1 MMADNLPAVLS
12 RADITAL
19 QVSGSN
25 DYWQPQ
31 VQERERVLISE
42 GQSSR
47 SKGLRA
53 VARIENELPESD
65 WLDLSS
71 TVHDLPETMQNA
83 IAAELSEGTIPMTT
97 PAEWEHLDKFR
108 QSDAGAELVREWGHD
123 REYRLGQAEARV
135 ERLSLRMSEAE
146 FATVKKWFQ
155 SLDTGQQVAAIKA
168 LA

>member
-1 MMADNLPAVLS
+1 MMADTLPAVLS

-25 DYWQPQ
+25 DYWQ

-71 TVHDLPETMQNA
+71 TVHDLPETVRDA
-83 IAAELSEGTIPMTT
+83 IAAKLSEGTIPMTT
-97 PAEWEHLDKFR
+97 PAEWEHLD
-108 QSDAGAELVREWGHD
+108 
-123 REYRLGQAEARV
+123 
-135 ERLSLRMSEAE
+135 
-146 FATVKKWFQ
+146 
-155 SLDTGQQVAAIKA
+155 
-168 LA
+168 